1 MSKSRILV
9 TCPKRMTV
17 FLKQEMIALGFPII
31 GEAFAGITTEGTL
44 ADTMRLNLH
53 LRTAHRVLY
62 LLKDFRAATPAD
74 LYYHTSRI
82 PWETIVPDNGYVSVV
97 SAVETPS
104 INNTQFANV
113 KCKDAIVDRIRTKTS
128 KRPDSG
134 SETNRTVIFL
144 YWKANDCCVYID
156 TSGESLSKRG
166 YRKLPHA
173 APMRETLA
181 AAVIMATRWDRESN
195 FINPMCGSG
204 TLAIEAALIATN
216 SAPGLLRDNFGFMHV
231 REYDENAWESMLS
244 SARSAIAPFRGRII
258 ATDHDAKAIF
268 SVMENARLA
277 GVGDLVESSL
287 ADFRDTPVPE
297 GGGVV
302 VLNPEYGDR
311 LGEEEDLEEVYK
323 EIGDFFK
330 QKCSGYTGYIFTG
343 NMDLA
348 KKVGLRAKC
357 KFEFYNA
364 DIDCRLLEYELYSG
378 TKKYDS
384 IVETVQG

>member
-1 MSKSRILV
+1 
-9 TCPKRMTV
+9 MTV
-17 FLKQEMIALGFPII
+17 FLKQEIISLGFPII

-44 ADTMRLNLH
+44 ADTMKLNLH
-53 LRTAHRVLY
+53 LRTAHRVLFS
-62 LLKDFRAATPAD
+62 LRDFRAVTPAD
-74 LYYHTSRI
+74 LYYHASRI
-82 PWETIVPDNGYVSVV
+82 AWETIVPENGYVSIV

-113 KCKDAIVDRIRTKTS
+113 KLKDAIVDRIRTKTGN
-128 KRPDSG
+128 RPNSG
-134 SETNRTVIFL
+134 SDTDKTVVFL
-144 YWKANDCCVYID
+144 YWKGNDCCVYID

-181 AAVIMATRWDRESN
+181 AAVIMATRWDKQSN
-195 FINPMCGSG
+195 FVNPMCGSG

-216 SAPGLLRDNFGFMHV
+216 RAPGLLRENFGFMHV
-231 REYDENAWESMLS
+231 KEYDESIWQSLVKAAQ
-244 SARSAIAPFRGRII
+244 SAVIHFKSEII

-277 GVGDLVESSL
+277 GVSDIIKSELT
-287 ADFRDTPVPE
+287 DFRETYIPQ

-311 LGEEEDLEEVYK
+311 LGNEEELEEVYK

-330 QKCSGYTGYIFTG
+330 QKCSGYIGYIFTG
-343 NMDLA
+343 NLDLA
-348 KKVGLRAKC
+348 KKVGLRAKR
-357 KFEFYNA
+357 KFEFFNA
-364 DIDCRLLEYELYSG
+364 DIDCRLLEYELYAG
-378 TKKYDS
+378 TKKYDNPK
-384 IVETVQG
+384 E